1 MTSNYWA
8 ARISTQHNRWTASNG
23 APKLQSNRC
32 NADAIIQVVPFFFAI
47 EQRTKGMCGHESK
60 QIFRAVNKA
69 ALFSTSVYG

>member
-1 MTSNYWA
+1 MTSLQL
-8 ARISTQHNRWTASNG
+8 QHPWRRRQA
-23 APKLQSNRC
+23 
-32 NADAIIQVVPFFFAI
+32 ADAIILVVPFFFAI